1 MKYYFLLLRC
11 HISNYSH
18 IRNRNNLD
26 KSWKRLGDDRRKLRF
41 LQAQLLNKKKDKK
54 NIK

>member
-1 MKYYFLLLRC
+1 MKYYFVLLRC

-26 KSWKRLGDDRRKLRF
+26 KSWKRFVDDRRRLRL
-41 LQAQLLNKKKDKK
+41 LQTQLLNKKKDKK